1 MFSLLSCLVFGFMML
16 FAKVEKLSKN
26 KGVSMAQI
34 SIAWILSKDGKSAL
48 VLIQQS
54 SGLKSLCILGV
65 TSVVAALVIGTTSL
79 DNLYD
84 IVGKFILTDAF
95 LLETLTSVFA
105 FTLYSL
111 GGLDVS
117 LTSDE
122 VKYLEEAYRPMPI
135 LGHT

>member
-1 MFSLLSCLVFGFMML
+1 ML
-16 FAKVEKLSKN
+16 FFARVEKLSKN

-34 SIAWILSKDGKSAL
+34 SIAWMLSKD
-48 VLIQQS
+48 
-54 SGLKSLCILGV
+54 
-65 TSVVAALVIGTTSL
+65 VVAAPVISTTSL

-84 IVGKFILTDAF
+84 IV
-95 LLETLTSVFA
+95 
-105 FTLYSL
+105 